1 MYIST
6 FSDFTRKLCISE
18 IKITMKKILMKEVLM

>member
-6 FSDFTRKLCISE
+6 FSDFTRKLRISE
-18 IKITMKKILMKEVLM
+18 IKISMKKILMKEVLM

>member
-18 IKITMKKILMKEVLM
+18 IKITMKKIFMKEVLM